1 MKYKSILEVEKQE
14 KRKKAGQDT
23 LLPKETFHCF
33 SRENRK
39 RVEEFRIR
47 KHRSAK
53 QAERQ
58 IRMIL
63 LGSVLYG
70 RFLKYSR
77 IAMSEK
83 DLN

>member
-1 MKYKSILEVEKQE
+1 MKYKSILKVEKQE

-23 LLPKETFHCF
+23 LLPKETFHFF

-39 RVEEFRIR
+39 RVVEFRIR

-77 IAMSEK
+77 IAMREK